1 MMPLL
6 DIRTIL
12 VFTSMSCLVVS
23 AAMFIVHTGRFR
35 RDGML
40 YWTMGYA
47 VQGAAFGL
55 FGARWL
61 IPDFFSIVI
70 GNSLLAGSYSL
81 LYAAVRDFQGRPCRR
96 GVLLLPVI
104 ASFFLGLVFSDA
116 PAARFALIGAI
127 FSLQAGAIACILF
140 RDAPVRHRRSYW
152 LTAGSFALTAVV
164 WFLWFLEVFIYPPE
178 HLSLLSATLYRSIGM
193 TVGLD
198 VVILSSIGFLLMT
211 RERVDHENERLA
223 TLDPLMEIFNR
234 RTFLDLARKEIA
246 RRRRNRSSLA
256 FLMMDL
262 DNFKRINDT
271 YGHLTGD
278 EVLKTTAAESLTCLR
293 QNDLFGRYG
302 GEEFAILL
310 PETDGAGAAFFAER
324 LRSRIAGASVLD
336 GQTRVGW
343 TVSIGIACLN
353 AGDSSDLNLLMRTA
367 DEALYK
373 AKAQGKNCVVQL
385 ALPSLSA

>member
-70 GNSLLAGSYSL
+70 GNALLAGSYSL
-81 LYAAVRDFQGRPCRR
+81 LYAAVRDFQGKRCRW
-96 GVLLLPVI
+96 GLLLLPVI
-104 ASFFLGLVFSDA
+104 VSFVLGLVFSDA
-116 PAARFALIGAI
+116 PAIRFALIGAV
-127 FSLQAGAIACILF
+127 FSLQAGTIACILF
-140 RDAPVRHRRSYW
+140 RGAPVRHRRSYW
-152 LTAGSFALTAVV
+152 LTAGSFALMAAV
-164 WFLWFLEVFIYPPE
+164 WFLWFLEVFISPPE
-178 HLSLLSATLYRSIGM
+178 HLSLLSATLYRSLGM

-211 RERVDHENERLA
+211 RERVDHENKRLA

-234 RTFLDLARKEIA
+234 RTFLDLARREIA
-246 RRRRNRSSLA
+246 RHRRNRSSLA
-256 FLMMDL
+256 FLMMDI
-262 DNFKRINDT
+262 DNFKRVNDT

-278 EVLKTTAAESLTCLR
+278 DVLKATAAESLNCLR
-293 QNDLFGRYG
+293 QSDLFGRYG

-310 PETDGAGAAFFAER
+310 PETDGTGAAFFAER

-336 GQTRVGW
+336 GPTRVGW

-353 AGDSSDLNLLMRTA
+353 AGDSADLNLLMRTA

-373 AKAQGKNCVVQL
+373 AKAQGKNCAVQM
-385 ALPSLSA
+385 ALSS